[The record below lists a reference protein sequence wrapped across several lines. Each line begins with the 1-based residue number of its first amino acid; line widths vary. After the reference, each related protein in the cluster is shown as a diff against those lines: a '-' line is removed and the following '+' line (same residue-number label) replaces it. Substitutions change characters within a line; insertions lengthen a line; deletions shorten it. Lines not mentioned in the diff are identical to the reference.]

1 MHQLRVNVQAM
12 KESRTAISSKANTSQ
27 FLLSDREVN
36 YSAATSLSTR
46 DPQRLIALGK
56 NLLFSNNVS
65 SHVGIR
71 TSFYLVKCVLGLL
84 LMTNV

>member
-1 MHQLRVNVQAM
+1 MLPLKTGICTNKLNHFNRNPDPLETAMYQLRINVQAM
-12 KESRTAISSKANTSQ
+12 KESRTTTSSKANISQ

-56 NLLFSNNVS
+56 S
-65 SHVGIR
+65 
-71 TSFYLVKCVLGLL
+71 
-84 LMTNV
+84 